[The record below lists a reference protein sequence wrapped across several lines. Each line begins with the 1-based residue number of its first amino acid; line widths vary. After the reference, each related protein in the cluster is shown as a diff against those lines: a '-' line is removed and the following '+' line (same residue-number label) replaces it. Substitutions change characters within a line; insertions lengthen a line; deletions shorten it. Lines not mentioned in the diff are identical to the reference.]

1 MAVVYPKKILVVDD
15 EPDVLTSLGNILR
28 RANFIVFSA
37 ATGEEALEIA
47 LSKLPDLIFL
57 DIVLPGMEG
66 SEVAAALLEDPKTA
80 QIPVVFLT
88 GIINKEE
95 ESLPGVKSGRHYV
108 MAKPAAKEDILAM
121 IKNVLSA

>member
-1 MAVVYPKKILVVDD
+1 M
-15 EPDVLTSLGNILR
+15 
-28 RANFIVFSA
+28 
-37 ATGEEALEIA
+37 
-47 LSKLPDLIFL
+47 
-57 DIVLPGMEG
+57 
-66 SEVAAALLEDPKTA
+66 AAALLENPKTA

-95 ESLPGVKSGRHYV
+95 EALPGVKSGRHYV